1 MCPAGVPR
9 WQGGGT
15 GQSTPGGVFPPKSET
30 SLTPDISP
38 LRRLSLLWVLRRY
51 LERGERI
58 VADGPVRDL
67 DIYRNAYVLVTATRL
82 LLCYASDADTVYTVR
97 FGDVQ
102 KCLHRRGAVKLTARA
117 PGMLDPDEAYEL
129 TIEYGTQRT
138 LEYSII
144 DGLQRHSPLFRF
156 SEETAERFQRAA
168 KVPVARWLTC
178 PACVGELDQRVEH
191 AAHCSRCGRYY
202 ADASLKPIVGQTN
215 GESGRLVGVEP
226 RGSDMSGV
234 FGVVRPFVLREAEE
248 TIDLVVDRTLDR
260 VEPGVH
266 RA

>member
-1 MCPAGVPR
+1 VLAPEEAELV
-9 WQGGGT
+9 
-15 GQSTPGGVFPPKSET
+15 
-30 SLTPDISP
+30 TPDISP

-129 TIEYGTQRT
+129 TIDYGTQRT
-138 LEYSII
+138 LESAII

-156 SEETAERFQRAA
+156 SEETAARFQRAA
-168 KVPVARWLTC
+168 KVEIARWLTC

-215 GESGRLVGVEP
+215 SESGRLVGVEP